1 MKQKRFP
8 YFSFGRAEDSC
19 AKAVKRR
26 RERTLWHF
34 FLASIVGC
42 CVVVSIASSATA
54 DGRRPERW
62 VRLSPATSPPARS
75 YLAMTYDPA
84 SGKIVMFGGYDG
96 TGYLNDTWTF
106 DGTTWSQVATPI
118 SPPRRAAA
126 QIAYDAST
134 QKVVLFGGYDGTR
147 YLGDTWIWNGKT
159 LRWSRAQ
166 PACLADSM
174 DVFTNTRCGNG
185 PVPTGT
191 NCLSSCCRMLA
202 RQLRLGCMLSPARWL
217 HLV

>member
-1 MKQKRFP
+1 MKQNEFGD
-8 YFSFGRAEDSC
+8 FSLGRAGETCSN
-19 AKAVKRR
+19 AVARGNGRTRR
-26 RERTLWHF
+26 HWL
-34 FLASIVGC
+34 LSIVEC

-147 YLGDTWIWNGKT
+147 YLAIPGFGTARLCDGVGPSPRIRPR
-159 LRWSRAQ
+159 LSRVRWCSRI
-166 PACLADSM
+166 
-174 DVFTNTRCGNG
+174 R
-185 PVPTGT
+185 
-191 NCLSSCCRMLA
+191 
-202 RQLRLGCMLSPARWL
+202 
-217 HLV
+217 